1 MHIKCTQAVV
11 KIVVKFNFNSCQI
24 LTYKRILIV
33 LTSKWE
39 GGKMFLLLNHRMFIL
54 AVLHYTPHVLRKPPK
69 IAENDLKQT
78 TVKKPSRQQHKLFIY
93 SHNHV
98 CSWLKSSLA
107 LQWKMH
113 VNDLKFKHEGM
124 WRKMLARIFRFLIQ
138 NSEAQLIS
146 ETSSPLRTTAKP
158 CRGIGHLFVKG
169 LKSNHKSLMIFC

>member
-1 MHIKCTQAVV
+1 MKKFPCTQAVV

-54 AVLHYTPHVLRKPPK
+54 AVLHYTPRVLRKPPK

-138 NSEAQLIS
+138 NSEAQNSFPRLH
-146 ETSSPLRTTAKP
+146 PLYVQQLNRVGESGTY
-158 CRGIGHLFVKG
+158 L
-169 LKSNHKSLMIFC
+169 